1 MIRHFWILLLLTGID
16 ENGIH
21 NTVKIRLDNE
31 NTSNFFKKGKYI
43 LMVKIKY
50 VMFVECIAL
59 C

>member
-1 MIRHFWILLLLTGID
+1 MLTGID

-31 NTSNFFKKGKYI
+31 NTRNFFKKGKYI

-50 VMFVECIAL
+50 VMFVECIAS